1 MPPVLQGVNLLAYD
15 VNENVGM
22 EYVYSEENLEGNIL
36 VSVQTAGWK
45 MIRANEDNPR
55 GLSPVELYDMTVDK
69 LETRD
74 VAAEKDSLVSE
85 LDSKLSG
92 FIKTAAEAGYEKEA
106 RDLDDAAAEQLR
118 ALGYVQ

>member
-1 MPPVLQGVNLLAYD
+1 MGVIFGKEGPPRIVRMNDYFFEAV
-15 VNENVGM
+15 
-22 EYVYSEENLEGNIL
+22 LEGNIL